1 MKLNNPV
8 KGSIYTLAQVFDLNL
23 LDSPSLGFSYS
34 GRQCVIQDSHVTVE
48 ELLTVQHLA
57 ATEWRYVRT
66 TKEWIP
72 VFEAVNNDAVIA
84 CLDIEPEFDPLE
96 ESSERFWVTPKGFP
110 RPQYYV
116 PYSRGRVYQLYEILK
131 SAEGLEV
138 VKRDAGVFKY
148 LGDDLSEAAALSEY
162 QFVELV
168 RDNGAV
174 KAVFEVQQ

>member
-8 KGSIYTLAQVFDLNL
+8 KGSVYTLAQVFDLNL

-48 ELLTVQHLA
+48 ELLTVPDLA
-57 ATEWRYVRT
+57 LTEWRYVRT
-66 TKEWIP
+66 TNEWIP
-72 VFEAVNNDAVIA
+72 VFEAVKNDAVIA
-84 CLDIEPEFDPLE
+84 CVDIEPEFDPHE
-96 ESSERFWVTPKGFP
+96 ETSERFWVTPKGFP

-116 PYSRGRVYQLYEILK
+116 PYSRDCIYPLYEILE
-131 SAEGLEV
+131 SAETLEV
-138 VKRDAGVFKY
+138 VKRDADGFKS
-148 LGDDLSEAAALSEY
+148 LGDDLSEATFAKY

-168 RDNGAV
+168 RDNGVV